1 MPAKIFKRP
10 AAVSTDLFTPAAL
23 TTVDVMKFNF
33 LLCYALLAL
42 YAPFAHSLE
51 SRTLLVVGDSISA
64 GYGIQREE
72 GWVSLLSQALLER
85 EEPWRVINASISG
98 ETTGG
103 GLARLPALLREHT
116 PALVIIE
123 LGGNDGLRGYPIGKM
138 RENLSAMVQQVQ
150 QQQAVALLVAMR
162 IPPNYGPRYTDAFER
177 VYADVAAHLDAAL
190 VPFLLDRVALED
202 GLMQADGIHPTA
214 AAQPLLLEA
223 VWTYLEPL
231 LVVEE
236 SAGDGE

>member
-1 MPAKIFKRP
+1 
-10 AAVSTDLFTPAAL
+10 
-23 TTVDVMKFNF
+23 MKFNF

-177 VYADVAAHLDAAL
+177 VYADVAAQLDAAL

-202 GLMQADGIHPTA
+202 GLMQDDGIHPTA